1 MDSPKCYI
9 QSFPWRATGKL
20 PCYQTVYLADRGK
33 AMGVL
38 QTQLSALAMELEGG
52 GLADGRI
59 LQLVQVSIGRVC
71 YQQG

>member
-1 MDSPKCYI
+1 MTAEVGWNNCVLLVSVAPPR
-9 QSFPWRATGKL
+9 SFIVPACR
-20 PCYQTVYLADRGK
+20 C
-33 AMGVL
+33 MGVL
-38 QTQLSALAMELEGG
+38 QTSVLAMELEGG